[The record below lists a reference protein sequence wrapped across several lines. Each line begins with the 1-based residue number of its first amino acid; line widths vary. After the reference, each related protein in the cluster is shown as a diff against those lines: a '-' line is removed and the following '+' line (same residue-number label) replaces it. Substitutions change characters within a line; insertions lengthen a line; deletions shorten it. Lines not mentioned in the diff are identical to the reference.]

1 MVVINGGDGFAR
13 SDQLDPDRP
22 LNSPQRRADFSDP
35 YFETGNGKFMKQSL
49 ADSLRQC
56 FNQRKGL
63 PFPNVL
69 NSLCDCSV
77 IDRIGNLI
85 TLKGRL
91 IGAWE
96 DNIDQKRLRLLSFR
110 FSDPA
115 SCGQLDTFEDDR

>member
-1 MVVINGGDGFAR
+1 
-13 SDQLDPDRP
+13 
-22 LNSPQRRADFSDP
+22 
-35 YFETGNGKFMKQSL
+35 MKQDL

-69 NSLCDCSV
+69 NPLRDCSV

-85 TLKGRL
+85 ALKGRL
-91 IGAWE
+91 IGASE
-96 DNIDQKRLRLLSFR
+96 DEIDQERLRLLSFR

-115 SCGQLDTFEDDR
+115 PCGQLDTFDDDR